1 MSDRSSRRLPFVSVL
16 VLLLGASCAV
26 DQAAEVATYR
36 RVLDGDKPPE
46 VAPFAANDELDLER
60 AMALAN
66 SHNETLVLQGED
78 YLQAL
83 IDENRAAAAFLPTVS
98 LNPSFNASHAT
109 GGIGTKTQ
117 QNLPL
122 DASINLFRGFQD
134 ISRMASSAA
143 TSEQRRELL
152 LDAQASL
159 MLSVAQ
165 TFYQILRSEQS
176 SVVLTS
182 SLKLQAERLRD
193 IRARQKLGIAKPLD
207 VAQTEA
213 DEAAAQVALLQA
225 DSDAR
230 NGRAMIAFLIGV
242 PRVDGKLVD
251 LLSAPETVADLEE
264 FDAEAKANRRDFL
277 ASHSAVEAAQHDV
290 DTAFRQHYPS
300 INLSASYII
309 AQAPSFG
316 SVWNLALSGLIP
328 IFNAGLI
335 HDDVRTAWSRYRQA
349 AASESLLARQISQD
363 VQVAYENFETSHNK
377 VAQLKTEVTAA
388 QRAYDLS
395 DRSYQLGGASNLDRL
410 TAQNT
415 LLTSQ
420 LQLTSE
426 QFNLKVFYLDLLRIA
441 GTSLRASP

>member
-1 MSDRSSRRLPFVSVL
+1 
-16 VLLLGASCAV
+16 
-26 DQAAEVATYR
+26 
-36 RVLDGDKPPE
+36 
-46 VAPFAANDELDLER
+46 
-60 AMALAN
+60 
-66 SHNETLVLQGED
+66 LQGED

-83 IDENRAAAAFLPTVS
+83 INENRAVAAFLPTVNLGPTFS
-98 LNPSFNASHAT
+98 ASHST
-109 GGIGTKTQ
+109 GGIGTTTSQ
-117 QNLPL
+117 VLPL
-122 DASINLFRGFQD
+122 TGSINLFNGFQD
-134 ISRMASSAA
+134 VAHIASAEA
-143 TSEQRRELL
+143 VSEQQRELL

-159 MLSVAQ
+159 TLSVAQ

-230 NGRAMIAFLIGV
+230 NGRAMLSFLIGV
-242 PRVDGKLVD
+242 SRVDGKLID
-251 LLSAPETVADLEE
+251 ELTAPETLADREELE
-264 FDAEAKANRRDFL
+264 AEAKATRRDYL
-277 ASHSAVEAAQHDV
+277 ASHSVVEAARHDV
-290 DTAFRQHYPS
+290 DAAFRQHYPS

-309 AQAPSFG
+309 SQAPSFG

-328 IFNAGLI
+328 IYNAGLI
-335 HDDVRTAWSRYRQA
+335 HDDVRTAWSRFRQA
-349 AASESLLARQISQD
+349 VASESLLGRQIAQD
-363 VQVAYENFETSHNK
+363 VQVAYENLQTSRKK
-377 VAQLKTEVTAA
+377 VAQLRTEVTAA

-395 DRSYQLGGASNLDRL
+395 DHSYQLGGASNLDRL

-426 QFNLKVFYLDLLRIA
+426 EFNLKVFYLDLLRVA
-441 GTSLRASP
+441 GTPLMATP